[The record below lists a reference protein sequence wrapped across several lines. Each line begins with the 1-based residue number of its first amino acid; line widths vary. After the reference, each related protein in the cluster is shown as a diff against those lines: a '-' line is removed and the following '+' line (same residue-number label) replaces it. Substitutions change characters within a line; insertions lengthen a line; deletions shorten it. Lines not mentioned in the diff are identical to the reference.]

1 MAAADV
7 EFWCFVGGLAWA
19 TDNEALEKAFSAY
32 GEIVESKVRSFFIFD
47 SKAKIDQF
55 LFVINDREI
64 ERSRG
69 FRFVTFASEQAMR
82 NAIDDMNG
90 SSLDVRNIT
99 VNEARNITVNE
110 TQFREGG
117 GGGFRS
123 GGGGGYGGGGFS
135 HQGGGGGYRS
145 GTVMKV
151 DTTETMVTAVV
162 TEKKCEKK
170 RKMEKKKEDKD
181 IYVLATSTSIL

>member
-7 EFWCFVGGLAWA
+7 EFWCFVGGLTWA

-47 SKAKIDQF
+47 SKAKIDQSDVNSRGCVQ
-55 LFVINDREI
+55 VINDREI

-162 TEKKCEKK
+162 TEKK
-170 RKMEKKKEDKD
+170 M
-181 IYVLATSTSIL
+181 